1 MESRKSFCCAQSLCA
16 HRKRTKREHA
26 LTSLQSAIENLKSK
40 MSAVPVVQRIEQGF
54 PNSHGFPSHEGS
66 KSCWSR
72 QKASIPVSDGHLSG
86 NKWRRPKSPESNE

>member
-16 HRKRTKREHA
+16 HRERTEREHA

-54 PNSHGFPSHEGS
+54 PKAKWHFCTNSLVSSAMRKSLDS
-66 KSCWSR
+66 KVFNILTV
-72 QKASIPVSDGHLSG
+72 IPGDQQSAYFLLPG
-86 NKWRRPKSPESNE
+86 